1 MLEKIDHIGIAVK
14 DLNIVLETLQ
24 NAFGLQPEFI
34 ENVADQKVNV
44 AGFKIGEVIIEYLE
58 PTSTDSPL
66 THFLQTRN
74 NGIHHISYTVENIE
88 EKLYILKEKGFRL
101 IDEYPKIGA
110 NGKKIAFLHPKS
122 FNGILIE
129 LCEV

>member
-14 DLNIVLETLQ
+14 DLKVVLETFQ
-24 NAFGLQPEFI
+24 NAFGLQPEFM
-34 ENVADQKVNV
+34 ENVADQRVNV
-44 AGFKIGEVIIEYLE
+44 AGFKIGESVIEYLE
-58 PTSTDSPL
+58 PTSADSPL
-66 THFLQTRN
+66 NHFLQSRN
-74 NGIHHISYTVENIE
+74 NGIHHISYSVKNIE
-88 EKLYILKEKGFRL
+88 EKLHILKEKGFRL